1 MLSAGNL
8 ESGNVSMQTLW
19 HQYSQQHGPQQQQ
32 QQQQSSTGD
41 SKTDHKIQVMVV
53 QPDNEFAIGTQLSD
67 SGQPARDFKGSSDR
81 EMAAKLVDEAAAR
94 DASQRT
100 FTSR

>member
-1 MLSAGNL
+1 MLPAGNI
-8 ESGNVSMQTLW
+8 ESGNVNMQTLW

-32 QQQQSSTGD
+32 QQQSSTGN
-41 SKTDHKIQVMVV
+41 SEKDHKIQVMVV

-100 FTSR
+100 FCSR